1 MTPPSLE
8 LTRRQLFGLS
18 AQGIGIA
25 ALSSLLGRD
34 LTAAGAQPAAA
45 AHAGG
50 LPGLPHFA
58 PKAKRVIFLHQSGGP
73 SQLET
78 FDYKPGLAQFQGTQI
93 PDSVRQGQRVAQTMG
108 QSSLPVARSLYSFAQ
123 HGQSGTW
130 VSELLPHTAKIVDE
144 ITVIRTMNTEAIN
157 HDPAITFI
165 QTGFQQPGRPSMGAW
180 ASYGL
185 GSENQNLPAFV
196 VLLSQA
202 HAINTDQPLFSRLWA
217 SGFLPSS

>member
-1 MTPPSLE
+1 MTEHRSALDM
-8 LTRRQLFGLS
+8 TRRQLFGLS

-25 ALSSLLGRD
+25 ALASLLGPE
-34 LTAAGAQPAAA
+34 LLAAGPDAQVAASKT
-45 AHAGG
+45 GG

-58 PKAKRVIFLHQSGGP
+58 PRAKRVIFLHQSGGP

-78 FDYKPGLAQFQGTQI
+78 FDYKPGLAQYQGTQI
-93 PDSVRQGQRVAQTMG
+93 PGSVRRGQGVAQTMG

-123 HGQSGTW
+123 HGHSGTW
-130 VSELLPHTAKIVDE
+130 VSELLPHTAKIVDD

-165 QTGFQQPGRPSMGAW
+165 QTGFQQPGRPSLGAW
-180 ASYGL
+180 LSYGL
-185 GSENQNLPAFV
+185 GSDNQNLPTFV

-202 HAINTDQPLFSRLWA
+202 
-217 SGFLPSS
+217 